1 MAYMKMLG
9 QLFIFLGY
17 KKKHKLFFCVKNIC
31 KQSTQLLMA
40 VYFNTE
46 FIMEIKKYKI
56 IQFVEQL

>member
-9 QLFIFLGY
+9 QLFIFSGY
-17 KKKHKLFFCVKNIC
+17 KKKHKLYFCVKNIC
-31 KQSTQLLMA
+31 KQSKLFLVD